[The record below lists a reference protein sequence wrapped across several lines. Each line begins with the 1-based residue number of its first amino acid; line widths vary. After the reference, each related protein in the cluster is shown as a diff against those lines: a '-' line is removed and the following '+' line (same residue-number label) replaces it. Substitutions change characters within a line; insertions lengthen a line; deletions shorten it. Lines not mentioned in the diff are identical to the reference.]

1 MKHAIL
7 FFFVLL
13 CFGTIATAQQ
23 NIVQNDSLP
32 DIVGGQKVE
41 KQHKLSK
48 VYVPKK
54 AAMLSAAFPGL
65 GQIYNHKWWKVPILY
80 AGFAACAYGI
90 NYNNE
95 RYSLYRYAYI
105 DLVDSDPSSR
115 SYIDAPLP
123 MPREE
128 REAYILSN
136 KSYFEGVFKS
146 RRESFRRD
154 RDLMIIVTVGVY
166 VLNIIDANVDAHLAD
181 FDVSNDLSMN
191 VSPVLLNGLSGS
203 GKYTPGLS
211 LTLNF

>member
-1 MKHAIL
+1 MKKYIL
-7 FFFVLL
+7 FLFVL
-13 CFGTIATAQQ
+13 FWISASMVAQE
-23 NIVQNDSLP
+23 NKMRADSLP
-32 DIVGGQKVE
+32 DISGGQKIK
-41 KQHKLSK
+41 KQHKLDK
-48 VYVPKK
+48 VYIPKK
-54 AAMLSAAFPGL
+54 AAMFSAAFPGL

-123 MPREE
+123 MLREE

-166 VLNIIDANVDAHLAD
+166 IINIIDANVDAHLAD

-191 VSPVLLNGLSGS
+191 FSPVVLGDLSGS
-203 GKYTPGLS
+203 GKSTLGLS